1 MRLKGKVAVVTGA
14 SRGIGRAI
22 ALGLAEEGADLV
34 INYSK
39 NQEAARET
47 AARVEELGVKALVLK
62 GDVSS
67 REECQELAEKTIA
80 KFNRID
86 ILVNNAGITRDN
98 IVARMKPEEWQQ
110 VIDTNLTGC
119 FNCTQAFMRPF
130 IKQKSGGSIINI
142 ASVVGLSG
150 AAGQANYAAAKAG
163 IIGFTKALARELA
176 GRGITVN
183 AIAPG
188 FVDTEM
194 TGALSE
200 KQREAILALIPLG
213 RVANPGE
220 VAAAAV
226 FLAARGSYITGQVLS
241 VDGGLFI

>member
-1 MRLKGKVAVVTGA
+1 MRLNGKVAVVTGA

-22 ALGLAEEGADLV
+22 ALRLAEEGAAV
-34 INYSK
+34 VVNYSQ
-39 NQEAARET
+39 NEEAAAET
-47 AARVEELGVKALVLK
+47 AAKIAGTGGQALTLK

-67 REECQELAEKTIA
+67 REDCQNLAEKTIA
-80 KFNRID
+80 KFKKID
-86 ILVNNAGITRDN
+86 ILINNAGITRDN

-130 IKQKSGGSIINI
+130 IKQKSGGAIINI
-142 ASVVGLSG
+142 ASVVGVAG

-176 GRGITVN
+176 GRRITVN

-194 TGALSE
+194 TGALSG
-200 KQREAILALIPLG
+200 KQREAILGLIPLG
-213 RVANPGE
+213 RVAEPRE
-220 VAAAAV
+220 IAALAA
-226 FLAARGSYITGQVLS
+226 FLAAEGGYITGQVLS

>member
-1 MRLKGKVAVVTGA
+1 MRLNGKVAVVTGA

-22 ALGLAEEGADLV
+22 ALRLAEEGAAV
-34 INYSK
+34 VVNYSQ
-39 NQEAARET
+39 NEEAAAET
-47 AARVEELGVKALVLK
+47 AAKIAGTGGRALTLQ

-67 REECQELAEKTIA
+67 REDCQNLAEKTIA
-80 KFNRID
+80 KFKKID
-86 ILVNNAGITRDN
+86 ILINNAGITRDN

-130 IKQKSGGSIINI
+130 IKQKSGGAIINI
-142 ASVVGLSG
+142 ASVVGVAG

-176 GRGITVN
+176 GRRITVN

-194 TGALSE
+194 TGALSG
-200 KQREAILALIPLG
+200 KQREAILDLIPLG
-213 RVANPGE
+213 RVAEPRE
-220 VAAAAV
+220 IAALAA
-226 FLAARGSYITGQVLS
+226 FLAAEGGYITGQVLS

>member
-1 MRLKGKVAVVTGA
+1 MQLKDRVAVVTGG

-22 ALGLAEEGADLV
+22 ALRLAAEGAGV
-34 INYSK
+34 VVNYSK
-39 NQEAARET
+39 SQDAAKET
-47 AARVEELGVKALVLK
+47 VALIESRGGTAIALP

-67 REECQELAEKTIA
+67 REDCQDLAEKTIA
-80 KFNRID
+80 KFKKID
-86 ILVNNAGITRDN
+86 ILINNAGITRDN
-98 IVARMKPEEWQQ
+98 LVARMKPEEWQQ

-130 IKQKSGGSIINI
+130 IKQKSGGAIINI
-142 ASVVGLSG
+142 ASVVGIAG

-163 IIGFTKALARELA
+163 IIGFTKSLARELA
-176 GRGITVN
+176 SRQITVN

-200 KQREAILALIPLG
+200 KQRDSIKALIPLG
-213 RVANPGE
+213 RVATPDE
-220 VAAAAV
+220 IAAAAF
-226 FLAARGSYITGQVLS
+226 FLAAEGRYITGQVLS

>member
-1 MRLKGKVAVVTGA
+1 MRLNGKVAVVTGA

-22 ALGLAEEGADLV
+22 ALRLAEEGAAV
-34 INYSK
+34 VVNYSR
-39 NQEAARET
+39 NEEAAAET
-47 AARVEELGVKALVLK
+47 AAKIAGTGGQALTLK

-67 REECQELAEKTIA
+67 REDCQNLAEKTIA
-80 KFNRID
+80 KFKKID
-86 ILVNNAGITRDN
+86 ILINNAGITRDN

-130 IKQKSGGSIINI
+130 IKQKSGGAIINI
-142 ASVVGLSG
+142 ASVVGVAG

-176 GRGITVN
+176 GRRITVN

-194 TGALSE
+194 TGALSG
-200 KQREAILALIPLG
+200 KQREAILGLIPLG
-213 RVANPGE
+213 RVAEPRE
-220 VAAAAV
+220 IAALAA
-226 FLAARGSYITGQVLS
+226 FLAAEGGYITGQVLS

>member
-1 MRLKGKVAVVTGA
+1 MRLSGKVAVVTGA

-22 ALGLAEEGADLV
+22 ALRLAAEGADLV
-34 INYSK
+34 VNYSRSG
-39 NQEAARET
+39 EAAAKT
-47 AARVEELGVKALVLK
+47 AAEIEALGVKALVLQ

-67 REECQELAEKTIA
+67 REDCRELAENTIA
-80 KFNRID
+80 KFRKID

-130 IKQKSGGSIINI
+130 LRQKTGGAIINI
-142 ASVVGLSG
+142 ASVVGLTG

-176 GRGITVN
+176 GRQVTVN

-194 TGALSE
+194 TGALTE
-200 KQREAILALIPLG
+200 KQREAILGLIPLG
-213 RVANPGE
+213 RVAGPE
-220 VAAAAV
+220 EIAAAAA
-226 FLAARGSYITGQVLS
+226 FLAAEGRYITGQVLS
-241 VDGGLFI
+241 VNGGLFI